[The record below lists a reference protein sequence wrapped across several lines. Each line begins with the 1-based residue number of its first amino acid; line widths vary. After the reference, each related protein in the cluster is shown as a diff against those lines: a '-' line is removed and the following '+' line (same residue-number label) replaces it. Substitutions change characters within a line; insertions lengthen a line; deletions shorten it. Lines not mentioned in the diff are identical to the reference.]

1 MIRTGTTITVAAT
14 LVIWAVVLLA
24 GLVAGFGA
32 GIISFALVGAIGST
46 VALWLVWAFM
56 SLDALSKAAQS
67 EKSKRSAP
75 EDDVRLSLLLQLLD
89 DDERQTIK
97 RRLRDELGTDGEAIG
112 LDDLLKDRRA
122 RR

>member
-56 SLDALSKAAQS
+56 SLDALSKTAQS

-75 EDDVRLSLLLQLLD
+75 EDDVRLSLLLQMLD